1 MLSPGA
7 RRRRL
12 ATVSTVLGALLSLFS
27 AFMMRDHVRLVEI
40 VELFFGGVG
49 TGAGLA
55 GLLAQHRRA
64 TADSSD

>member
-1 MLSPGA
+1 LKPGA
-7 RRRRL
+7 RQRRF
-12 ATVSTVLGALLSLFS
+12 ATASTVLGALLSLFS

-55 GLLAQHRRA
+55 SLIVQHKRA
-64 TADSSD
+64 TADSPD